1 MMMTNLRRLAVTT
14 VMCAT
19 SVAAVGVG
27 TAGAGEITGNGNFK
41 PVNAQSICA
50 YSGQND
56 AYHDPT
62 HAEFPGDE
70 LIRVQSYGQIIRT
83 GATMPAFLRPGS
95 ACNGRSGFLASAP

>member
-1 MMMTNLRRLAVTT
+1 MTNLRRLAVTT

-41 PVNAQSICA
+41 PVNAPSICA

>member
-1 MMMTNLRRLAVTT
+1 MMMKNLRRLAVTT

-27 TAGAGEITGNGNFK
+27 TAGAGEITGNGNYK
-41 PVNAQSICA
+41 PVKAQSICA

-56 AYHDPT
+56 GFHDLA
-62 HAEFPGDE
+62 HAESPADA
-70 LIRVQSYGQIIRT
+70 LSRVQSYGQIIRT
-83 GATMPAFLRPGS
+83 GETLPSFLRPGS